1 MRLPPKAPEIIIKI
15 RIMYK
20 LLFLIFLGLSL
31 RGDAQD
37 TARRTMDSA
46 SPVIVEKD
54 ARIDQLVRKQIEIN
68 DLTTRESR
76 RYVQGFRIQVINS
89 PDRTKVLAAKAKVY
103 EQFPD
108 WKPYLLYQS
117 PNYKLRVG
125 NFKTQDEAQDALKQ
139 LAKLFPSGV
148 YIIQD
153 VIELKLS
160 DLPKADTTNP

>member
-1 MRLPPKAPEIIIKI
+1 M
-15 RIMYK
+15 
-20 LLFLIFLGLSL
+20 GLSMK
-31 RGDAQD
+31 GVAQNAD
-37 TARRTMDSA
+37 TSI
-46 SPVIVEKD
+46 VVEKD
-54 ARIDQLVRKQIEIN
+54 PRIDQLVKKQIEIN

-76 RYVQGFRIQVINS
+76 RHVQGFRIQVINS
-89 PDRTKVLAAKAKVY
+89 PDRSKVLAAKDKMY

-108 WKPYLLYQS
+108 WTTYLLYQS

-139 LAKLFPSGV
+139 LSKLFPSGV
-148 YIIQD
+148 YVIQD